1 VGKRRREAVEE
12 ERSSSARA
20 RTRDAEFA
28 TTTTKKKTRFRASL
42 EAVVGA
48 VGVGA
53 RRRGWREED
62 EGGER
67 IGREGARGLAGKA
80 RRRRTNEDL

>member
-28 TTTTKKKTRFRASL
+28 TKTKKTRFRASL